1 MYRGDWDCGRGIRRL
16 SYAETSGECR
26 GDWDCGR
33 GIVRL
38 SFAGGECRGGCTKGT
53 CMQSWAVAI
62 TDLRNFTT
70 GQHQHYFA
78 VTCRYNSFFNS
89 FVL

>member
-1 MYRGDWDCGRGIRRL
+1 M
-16 SYAETSGECR
+16 CR

-33 GIVRL
+33 GIIRL

-62 TDLRNFTT
+62 VATPDLTPRAQENICRV
-70 GQHQHYFA
+70 YIA
-78 VTCRYNSFFNS
+78 VCI
-89 FVL
+89 VMIVG